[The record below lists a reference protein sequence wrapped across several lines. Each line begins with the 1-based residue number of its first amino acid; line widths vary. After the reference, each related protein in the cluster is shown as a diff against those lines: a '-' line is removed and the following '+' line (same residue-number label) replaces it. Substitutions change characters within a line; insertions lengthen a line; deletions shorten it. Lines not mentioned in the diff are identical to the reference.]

1 MQYQSMP
8 LSRRVEPFNH
18 PDWLFEIKRDG
29 FRCLAFI
36 EHLRCRLVS
45 RNGKEFKSFPALNG
59 ALPLEYRAKSA
70 VIDGEIVCL
79 DRKGN
84 SQFKNLL
91 FRRGEPRFY
100 AFDLLS
106 CIGEELRYLP
116 LSERK
121 HSRPRAGST
130 ARQAPTLLRPRRGAG
145 RTLVPACV

>member
-1 MQYQSMP
+1 MP
-8 LSRRVEPFNH
+8 LTRRPKPFNH
-18 PDWLFEIKRDG
+18 HDWLFEVKWDG
-29 FRCLAFI
+29 FRCLAYI
-36 EHLRCRLVS
+36 EYGRCRLVS

-91 FRRGEPRFY
+91 FRRGKPRFY

-106 CIGEELRYLP
+106 YNGEELRYFP
-116 LSERK
+116 LAERK
-121 HSRPRAGST
+121 HRLRGGRA
-130 ARQAPTLLRPRRGAG
+130 ARG
-145 RTLVPACV
+145 